1 MNDPHHYES
10 NCPQCNYFMDAS
22 TSIDGDE
29 NVKPSPGDISLC
41 IKCGAMLDFDDD
53 MKLQFLR
60 QEKFEELDDET
71 RSQILSAR
79 AVIKRIKK

>member
-1 MNDPHHYES
+1 MNDPRHIES

-29 NVKPSPGDISLC
+29 DIKPSPGDISLC

-53 MKLQFLR
+53 MKLQFLS
-60 QEKFEELDDET
+60 QEKFEELDENT
-71 RSQILSAR
+71 RSQIVSAR
-79 AVIKRIKK
+79 AAIKRIPR